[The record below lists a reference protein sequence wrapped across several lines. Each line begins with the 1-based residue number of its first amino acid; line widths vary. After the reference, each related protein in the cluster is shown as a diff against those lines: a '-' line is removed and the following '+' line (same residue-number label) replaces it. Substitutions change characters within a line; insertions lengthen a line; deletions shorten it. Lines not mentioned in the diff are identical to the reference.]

1 MCSIVCEACHD
12 YATNHPQADPIRDRR
27 TCFPTLPRIA
37 LVVPVSAAPAAERHL
52 PRGGI
57 HVVHEAVL
65 RPHHQQHTA
74 PPPTTTKPALLSG
87 TTRGTISWVVG
98 DQDREGAEE
107 QPSKRRLQ
115 RPSQGLRALLR
126 EASTEW
132 DFPRGVQDALA
143 RRSPGQHSK
152 DKGEAKAYQVR
163 QVLAA
168 INKKEAM

>member
-1 MCSIVCEACHD
+1 MIMPPIIRRPIPSGTDEPAFPRCRESPWWSPFLRRRLPNGICFAAEYTSYTRQFYD
-12 YATNHPQADPIRDRR
+12 YARAKMWVGHTTSSTRHHRPLRPSPP
-27 TCFPTLPRIA
+27 CSLVLP
-37 LVVPVSAAPAAERHL
+37 VVPS
-52 PRGGI
+52 
-57 HVVHEAVL
+57 VV
-65 RPHHQQHTA
+65 
-74 PPPTTTKPALLSG
+74 
-87 TTRGTISWVVG
+87 VVG
-98 DQDREGAEE
+98 VQDREGIEE

-115 RPSQGLRALLR
+115 RSSQGLRALLR